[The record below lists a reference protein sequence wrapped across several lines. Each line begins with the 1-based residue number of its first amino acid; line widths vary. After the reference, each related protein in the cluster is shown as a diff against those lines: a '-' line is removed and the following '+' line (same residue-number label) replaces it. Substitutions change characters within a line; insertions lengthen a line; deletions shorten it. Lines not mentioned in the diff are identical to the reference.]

1 MELWEGLTGI
11 ILILLGIG
19 LIAYLIHRLRKES
32 KTAPQQKVYCS
43 SCGTENSP
51 EASFC
56 AKCGKKIASQQR
68 STNSGKSEEKEA
80 GNKEDSKDDDV
91 FFGNEKD
98 DDLIFPEDGI

>member
-19 LIAYLIHRLRKES
+19 LIAYLIRRLRKEP
-32 KTAPQQKVYCS
+32 KTEPQQKVYCS

-56 AKCGKKIASQQR
+56 VKCGNKIADQQR
-68 STNSGKSEEKEA
+68 STNSEKSEEKAAE
-80 GNKEDSKDDDV
+80 NKEDSKDDDV